1 MATDDQT
8 PDVPPTQAEG
18 EAAPSGEGLVSK
30 LGITDALK
38 RGLSDYLQTNHI
50 RPAAGNELNVDMEF
64 MRNHAGPLLA
74 HLLRSATQSILPKDM
89 KFSVPTAPAAD
100 KPEEKPVNVS
110 FDLGDFLSKLFNP
123 PSTNPPR

>member
-8 PDVPPTQAEG
+8 PDVPPTEPP
-18 EAAPSGEGLVSK
+18 AAPSGEGLAQK

-38 RGLSDYLQTNHI
+38 RGLSDYLQDNHI
-50 RPAAGNELNVDMEF
+50 RPASGNELNVDMEF

-74 HLLRSATQSILPKDM
+74 HLLRSATQSLLPKDM
-89 KFSVPTAPAAD
+89 KFSVPTAPPSD
-100 KPEEKPVNVS
+100 KPDEKPVNVS